1 MLSDFAETLRKA
13 LRAKMNDYADAMAA
27 GAPASYD
34 AYREMVGTI
43 TGLALAERELLDL
56 LKKMENDDDE

>member
-1 MLSDFAETLRKA
+1 MLSDFAEALRKI
-13 LRAKMNDYADAMAA
+13 LRSKMNDYADALAN
-27 GAPASYD
+27 GQAPSFE
-34 AYREMVGTI
+34 AYKELVGTI